1 MTEAFF
7 TRDGD
12 TFVPG
17 DFCRGPWNRESLHGR
32 VISGLLAREIERYAD
47 AEDWHIVR
55 LTTDMFRLA
64 PHAPVHVASTLVRD
78 GNRIRSVEAS
88 MLVDGVEVAKSSAL
102 ILRRT
107 DHVATSMGEERRVAL
122 PHEITPEEPETD
134 EASGDFRDGWEM
146 RIAPPDA
153 RPISWMRMRAP
164 FIEGEDTSRFVRAAA
179 SADFS
184 SPASNRS
191 EPRSAFINGDLTA
204 HFHRYPEGEWIAFEP
219 VFHESTDGVAVGACR
234 LHDLEGLFGLGTVS
248 QIANDR
254 ARARA
259 ATPTVR

>member
-17 DFCRGPWNRESLHGR
+17 DLCRGPWNRESLHGR
-32 VISGLLAREIERYAD
+32 VISGLLGWEIERYAD
-47 AEDWHIVR
+47 ADDWHIVR

-64 PHAPVHVASTLVRD
+64 PHAPVHLASTLVRD

-88 MLVDGVEVAKSSAL
+88 LLVDGVEVAKTSAL

-107 DHVATSMGEERRVAL
+107 DHAPTSMGDERRVAL
-122 PHEITPEEPETD
+122 PPELPADDPQDPETH
-134 EASGDFRDGWEM
+134 GDFRDGWEM
-146 RIAPPDA
+146 RVAPPDA

-164 FIEGEDTSRFVRAAA
+164 FIEGAPTSRFVRAAA

-204 HFHRYPEGEWIAFEP
+204 HFHRYPEGEWVGFEP
-219 VFHESTDGVAVGACR
+219 VYHESLDGVAVGSCR
-234 LHDLEGLFGLGTVS
+234 LHDIEGLIGLGTVS